1 MTDDQLRA
9 LVRDAVARHLGLQPG
24 AEAPSAPVNP
34 RMHPSHYRYVSL
46 QRGTEGEAAGPCI
59 IEPGVTCNH
68 CGYCQ
73 SHGH

>member
-9 LVRDAVARHLGLQPG
+9 LVRDAVARHLGLQPAAG
-24 AEAPSAPVNP
+24 AAPVTLK
-34 RMHPSHYRYVSL
+34 MHPSHYRYQSL
-46 QRGTEGEAAGPCI
+46 QRGSEGEAAGPCI
-59 IEPGVTCNH
+59 IEPAVTCNH

>member
-24 AEAPSAPVNP
+24 PAASAPVP
-34 RMHPSHYRYVSL
+34 LKMHPSHYRYVSL
-46 QRGTEGEAAGPCI
+46 QRGSEGEAAGPCI
-59 IEPGVTCNH
+59 IEPTVTCNH